1 MLTDEAKLLETLERI
16 EALFLGATTSGERD
30 AAAGAR
36 ERVRAR
42 LKEIQRSDSPVEY
55 QFSMTNIWSRRLFVA
70 LLRRYDFKP
79 YRYYRQRYT
88 TVMARLP
95 ASFVDEV
102 LWPEFQELNKK
113 LGAYVDDVTN
123 RVIRENV
130 YSDNSEPEVL
140 QELLECNRDGIA
152 SPDALA

>member
-1 MLTDEAKLLETLERI
+1 MDEAKLLETLERI
-16 EALFLGATTSGERD
+16 EALFLGATTSGERE
-30 AAAGAR
+30 AAAGAM

-42 LKEIQRSDSPVEY
+42 LKEVQQSDAPVEY
-55 QFSMTNIWSRRLFVA
+55 KFSMRDMWSRRLFVA

-88 TVMARLP
+88 TVMARVP

-102 LWPEFQELNKK
+102 LWPEFQELNKR
-113 LGAYVDDVTN
+113 LRAYVDDVTN
-123 RVIRENV
+123 RVIRENI

-140 QELLECNRDGIA
+140 QRLLEYNRDGIA
-152 SPDALA
+152 SSVNLD